1 MYFDDSQ
8 SHNLQ
13 HYYEPEP
20 EEDEDSG
27 DNYASNSTSPP
38 TTCSQGHRST
48 LVLQTKQGGSICL
61 LCFSNLISNPQS
73 PTVHV
78 SYALSQLSQALSEPP
93 FLRSL
98 LTFHSHL
105 LVSPLVQTLASFD
118 DDPIARQVVDLVT
131 GLCDSGD
138 PSLAAEFIARL
149 SDLLSSGALA
159 WSRRQVYT
167 LHCLGVLLNCQQ
179 SNPFAHIR
187 DKNGLITNL
196 VSGLQL
202 PSEEIRGEI
211 LFVLY
216 KVSALH
222 YASEDADGSDLLFSF
237 CPKLV
242 RLSLEAL
249 MKTQS
254 DDVRLNCIALLTVL
268 AQRGLFGTA
277 YAFDLNSMSL
287 SEGDSFGQATEDGK
301 DMHPLNILFTEAI
314 KGPLLSTDSQV
325 QISTL
330 DLLFHYM
337 SCEGTSSREIQVLV
351 EESIADYVFEIL
363 RLSECK
369 DPAVKSCLQVLDI
382 LSKAEQAF
390 KQRLLVGFAI
400 LVPVL
405 HYVAEVPF
413 HPVQNQ
419 TLKLILNCISDCPG
433 MLSSSHIEE
442 LVPVLTKMLK
452 QHTDGDMGMLEE
464 TFIMTCSVL
473 VAIIRTPSFH
483 VSLNLAPSIKEALE
497 YAVLGC
503 LSTSNKCP
511 GQLLH
516 SLYLLKEAYMYSRE
530 ENSTESSKIE
540 LRNLILSL
548 CTKHLLPWLVTTL
561 NEMEEE
567 TILGVLETFHS
578 ILLQDSDNQAREFA
592 MTLLSSTWFTLSFG
606 CLGLF
611 PTEKMK
617 WRVYLML
624 SSLVDVLLGT
634 DTGQPIRDATT
645 YLPSDPIDL
654 LFLLGQRNTHNLE
667 LSSCQSAI
675 LLILYISSLHDE
687 RLADDKMVL
696 ASLEQYILVNSSD
709 LQSGATDSF
718 TVMMLLF
725 LYGLYRGLAK
735 VSYQIP
741 YSPQAERILFQIV
754 TENEWDL
761 SSARIHP
768 ISLKWFFQQEKL
780 RNSLSYQLLKFCR
793 RNTSNG
799 SEITAHGKNSHIL
812 NANAIAELIVG
823 EHSYGATI
831 LVCLLTELVQT
842 EGQEKEIISVVN
854 LMATIVDIYPTISDQ
869 LCFLGIGNA
878 VRTLYCESS
887 YSQSPQISAV
897 VLVLIFKILCSVQ
910 HDTLSDDESWLA
922 VIVKLINSIT
932 TKAADVWNHECLLV
946 IGILCLILHHSANAV
961 LAEVSK
967 TIIFSSSLVSTI
979 NSAVHAAC
987 LKGPAL
993 VDHDEGTSSGE
1004 ILIFVLLLNYFT
1016 LRSLHIVVPGIM
1028 DWKVFLDPSG
1038 RMQSFSFIGIYCH
1051 DLCRLMHFGSP
1062 VVKLAASYCLL
1073 ELFTR
1078 ISEQRNRTGEELLCA
1093 TKYLSS
1099 VMAVLEG
1106 LVFYSDLRVAMNC
1119 GLCLS
1124 TIMGW
1129 ELPHMH
1135 ETSVDAKNTWSRMV
1149 VEELAMSLAVPCL
1162 ASKSFINL
1170 HKPAIHVAVAL
1181 LKLQKI
1187 PKWMRSIFDDTCIS
1201 SIIQNLAA
1209 NILCTEIV
1217 LLFRALLNSEFLKME
1232 QIASLNQLL
1241 QVCRKQKYTDN
1252 TKDDGAQEH
1261 GEVISNLDDLG
1272 EVCEYLIRLMSSG
1285 SSLDKDSGGSH
1296 LGDKRLL
1303 EEIELFFRTL
1313 TVQDGI

>member
-8 SHNLQ
+8 SQNLH
-13 HYYEPEP
+13 HY
-20 EEDEDSG
+20 EDEDDDSG
-27 DNYASNSTSPP
+27 DNSTSPP
-38 TTCSQGHRST
+38 TTCSQGHRFT

-78 SYALSQLSQALSEPP
+78 SYALSQLSQALSDPP

-98 LTFHSHL
+98 LSFHSRL
-105 LVSPLVQTLASFD
+105 LISPLVQTLASFD

-131 GLCDSGD
+131 ALCDSAD
-138 PSLAAEFIARL
+138 PSLAADFVARL
-149 SDLLSSGALA
+149 SDRLSSGALA

-211 LFVLY
+211 MFVLY

-222 YASEDADGSDLLFSF
+222 YASEDDDRSDLLFSF

-268 AQRGLFGTA
+268 ARRGLFGTA
-277 YAFDLNSMSL
+277 YAPDSNSMSS
-287 SEGDSFGQATEDGK
+287 SEGDSFGQATENGK

-337 SCEGTSSREIQVLV
+337 SCEGTSCREIQVLV

-363 RLSECK
+363 RLS
-369 DPAVKSCLQVLDI
+369 
-382 LSKAEQAF
+382 AEQAF
-390 KQRLLVGFAI
+390 KQRLVVGFAT

-405 HYVAEVPF
+405 HYVAEVPL

-433 MLSSSHIEE
+433 MLSSSYIEE

-473 VAIIRTPSFH
+473 VAIIRTPSFQPT
-483 VSLNLAPSIKEALE
+483 LNVAASIKEALQ
-497 YAVLGC
+497 YAVLAC
-503 LSTSNKCP
+503 LGTSNKHP

-516 SLYLLKEAYMYSRE
+516 SLFLLKEAYMYSRE
-530 ENSTESSKIE
+530 ENSTDSSKIE
-540 LRNLILSL
+540 LQNFILSL

-567 TILGVLETFHS
+567 TVLGVLETFHS
-578 ILLQDSDNQAREFA
+578 ILLQDSDNQAKQFA
-592 MTLLSSTWFTLSFG
+592 MTLISSTWFTLSFG
-606 CLGLF
+606 CLGIF

-634 DTGQPIRDATT
+634 DTGQPIRDATS

-654 LFLLGQRNTHNLE
+654 LFLLGQRNSHNLE

-687 RLADDKMVL
+687 R
-696 ASLEQYILVNSSD
+696 
-709 LQSGATDSF
+709 
-718 TVMMLLF
+718 
-725 LYGLYRGLAK
+725 GLAK
-735 VSYQIP
+735 VSYQIS
-741 YSPQAERILFQIV
+741 YSPEAERILFQIV
-754 TENEWDL
+754 SENEWDL

-768 ISLKWFFQQEKL
+768 ISLKWFFQQDKL
-780 RNSLSYQLLKFCR
+780 RNTLSYQLLKFCR
-793 RNTSNG
+793 RNTSDG
-799 SEITAHGKNSHIL
+799 SDITALGKNSHVL
-812 NANAIAELIVG
+812 NVNAIAELIVG
-823 EHSYGATI
+823 EHSYGASI

-842 EGQEKEIISVVN
+842 EGQEQEIISVVN

-869 LCFLGIGNA
+869 LCLLDIGNA
-878 VRTLYCESS
+878 ARTLYCESS
-887 YSQSPQISAV
+887 YTQSPQISTV

-910 HDTLSDDESWLA
+910 HDTLSGDDSWLA

-932 TKAADVWNHECLLV
+932 TKAADMWNHECLLV

-961 LAEVSK
+961 LTEASK
-967 TIIFSSSLVSTI
+967 TIIFSSSLVSTT
-979 NSAVHAAC
+979 NSVVHAAC

-993 VDHDEGTSSGE
+993 VDHDEGTGSGE
-1004 ILIFVLLLNYFT
+1004 TLIFLLLLNYFT
-1016 LRSLHIVVPGIM
+1016 LRSSHIVVPWIM

-1038 RMQSFSFIGIYCH
+1038 RVQSFSFVGIYCH

-1062 VVKLAASYCLL
+1062 VVKLTASYCLL

-1078 ISEQRNRTGEELLCA
+1078 ISEQRNRTGEELLLD

-1124 TIMGW
+1124 IIMGW
-1129 ELPHMH
+1129 ELPDIH
-1135 ETSVDAKNTWSRMV
+1135 EISVDAKYTWSRMV

-1181 LKLQKI
+1181 LKLPNI
-1187 PKWMRSIFDDTCIS
+1187 PNWMRSVFDDTCIS
-1201 SIIQNLAA
+1201 SIIQNVAA
-1209 NILCTEIV
+1209 KNLSTEIV
-1217 LLFRALLNSEFLKME
+1217 LLFRALLNLEFLKTE

-1252 TKDDGAQEH
+1252 SKDEGGQEH
-1261 GEVISNLDDLG
+1261 REVIGNLDDLG
-1272 EVCEYLIRLMSSG
+1272 EVCEYLIRLMSSE
-1285 SSLDKDSGGSH
+1285 SSLDIDSGGSH
-1296 LGDKRLL
+1296 LEDKRLL
-1303 EEIELFFRTL
+1303 EEIELFFRAL
-1313 TVQDGI
+1313 TVQDVI

>member
-13 HYYEPEP
+13 HYCVPEP

-38 TTCSQGHRST
+38 TTCSQGHRSS

-78 SYALSQLSQALSEPP
+78 SYALSQLSQALSDPP

-105 LVSPLVQTLASFD
+105 LVSPLVQTLTSFD
-118 DDPIARQVVDLVT
+118 DDRIARQVVDLVS

-138 PSLAAEFIARL
+138 PSLAAEFVARL
-149 SDLLSSGALA
+149 SDRLSSGALA

-211 LFVLY
+211 LFLLY

-268 AQRGLFGTA
+268 ARRGLFGTA
-277 YAFDLNSMSL
+277 YALDLNSMSS

-390 KQRLLVGFAI
+390 KQRLVVGFAI

-419 TLKLILNCISDCPG
+419 TLKLILSCISDCPG

-483 VSLNLAPSIKEALE
+483 VSLNLAPSIKESLE
-497 YAVLGC
+497 YAVLAC
-503 LSTSNKCP
+503 LSTSNKHP

-516 SLYLLKEAYMYSRE
+516 SLYLLKEAYMYSHE
-530 ENSTESSKIE
+530 ENSTDSSKIE

-561 NEMEEE
+561 SEMEEE

-725 LYGLYRGLAK
+725 LYGLYRGLAE

-741 YSPQAERILFQIV
+741 YSPEAERILFQIV

-761 SSARIHP
+761 SSAGIHP

-799 SEITAHGKNSHIL
+799 SESTAHGKNSHIL
-812 NANAIAELIVG
+812 NVNAIAELIVE

-842 EGQEKEIISVVN
+842 EGQEQEIISVVN

-878 VRTLYCESS
+878 ARTLY
-887 YSQSPQISAV
+887 
-897 VLVLIFKILCSVQ
+897 L
-910 HDTLSDDESWLA
+910 
-922 VIVKLINSIT
+922 IVKLINSIT
-932 TKAADVWNHECLLV
+932 TKAADMWNHECLLV

-961 LAEVSK
+961 LTEASK

-1124 TIMGW
+1124 MIMGW
-1129 ELPHMH
+1129 ELPDMH

-1149 VEELAMSLAVPCL
+1149 AEELAMSLAVPCL

-1187 PKWMRSIFDDTCIS
+1187 PKWMRSVFDDTCIS

-1209 NILCTEIV
+1209 NNLSTEIV

-1252 TKDDGAQEH
+1252 TKDDVAQEH
-1261 GEVISNLDDLG
+1261 RVVISNLDDLG
-1272 EVCEYLIRLMSSG
+1272 QVCEYLIRLMSSE

-1296 LGDKRLL
+1296 LGNKRLL